1 MSVADR
7 HGWTEPGAEDLGGGV
22 YRIPLPIPIDG
33 LKAVNVYAIA
43 DDEGV
48 DLIDAGIAM
57 VQARERLAEG
67 LQQIGYE
74 LGDIRNFFVTHI
86 HIDHYSL
93 AVELRQTL
101 RNVISLGEGE
111 RANLVAI
118 HDMLRVG
125 AGRIFGGSLHRLGA
139 GELAAALAAAGGGDR
154 GMPRFTAWEDPDR
167 WLADGTELDLRSRT
181 LRAVHTP
188 GHTRGHVVFHD
199 AAAKI
204 MFAGDHVLPHITPSI
219 GFEAAPHRLAL
230 QDYLS
235 SLHRTLALPDARL
248 LPAHGP
254 VTGSTHD
261 RVNELLAH
269 HDLRLAEIHQA
280 VVAGHATAYEVAQS
294 IKWTRWQRLFR
305 ELDLMSQFLSVNET
319 GAHLE
324 VLAIRGQVTHEV
336 SEDGVDI
343 YEAAAAVDQPADG

>member
-1 MSVADR
+1 MSAADR
-7 HGWTEPGAEDLGGGV
+7 HAWTEPGVEDLGGGV

-33 LKAVNVYAIA
+33 LKAVNIYAIA
-43 DDEGV
+43 DDQGI
-48 DLIDAGIAM
+48 DLIDAGIAL
-57 VQARERLAEG
+57 VRARERLTGG
-67 LQQIGYE
+67 LRQIGYE

-101 RNVISLGEGE
+101 RNVITLGEGE
-111 RANLVAI
+111 RANIAAL
-118 HDMLRVG
+118 HDMARG
-125 AGRIFGGSLHRLGA
+125 RSHRIFGGDLYRLGA
-139 GELAAALAAAGGGDR
+139 AELAPVLAAQQHR
-154 GMPRFTAWEDPDR
+154 RVPRFTEWEEPDR

-230 QDYLS
+230 SDYLS
-235 SLHRTLALPDARL
+235 SLRRTLALPDARL

-269 HDLRLAEIHQA
+269 HDLRLAETRQA
-280 VVAGHATAYEVAQS
+280 VQAGHATAYEVAKA
-294 IKWTRWQRLFR
+294 IKWTHGQRLFS
-305 ELDLMSQFLSVNET
+305 ELDPVSQFLAANET
-319 GAHLE
+319 AAHLE
-324 VLAIRGQVTHEV
+324 VLTIRGQLTHEV
-336 SEDGVDI
+336 SAEGVDL
-343 YEAAAAVDQPADG
+343 YQMAPAD